1 MDYELF
7 GWYFYEFAMSA
18 FQYSILN
25 FLPILITNQAKNYS
39 WKNSQCDNCNNGT
52 VNFFWNKT

>member
-39 WKNSQCDNCNNGT
+39 
-52 VNFFWNKT
+52 